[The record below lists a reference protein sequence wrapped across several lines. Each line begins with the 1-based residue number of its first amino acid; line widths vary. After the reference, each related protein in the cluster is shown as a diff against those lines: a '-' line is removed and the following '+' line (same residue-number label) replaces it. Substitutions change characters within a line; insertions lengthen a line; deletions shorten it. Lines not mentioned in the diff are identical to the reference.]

1 MSPLL
6 NYDIQVG
13 KYLESII
20 IKNDDDYEERLE
32 YAEELMKRANE
43 GEDHIY
49 PVLDLVSKKIM
60 EYEELHYPVED
71 TTPESMMEF
80 LMDQHG
86 HKQKDMKDVATQ
98 SVISEVLKG
107 KRKLN
112 FKQVQALVSKYK
124 VSADLFY
131 H

>member
-6 NYDIQVG
+6 DYDIQVG

-20 IKNDDDYEERLE
+20 IKNEADYEERLQ
-32 YAEELMKRANE
+32 YVEELMVRAND

-60 EYEELHYPVED
+60 EYEELHYPTGG

-98 SVISEVLKG
+98 SVISEILKG

-112 FKQVQALVSKYK
+112 FKQVQALVSKYS

-131 H
+131 N

>member
-13 KYLESII
+13 KYLESIA
-20 IKNDDDYEERLE
+20 IKNESDYEERLQ
-32 YAEELMKRANE
+32 YAEELMIRAND

-60 EYEELHYPVED
+60 EYEETHYPVGE

-98 SVISEVLKG
+98 SVISEILKG

-112 FKQVQALVSKYK
+112 FKQVQALVSKYS